1 MRLPVNPFEQ
11 FPLCLCKKD
20 PFTLLFPIH
29 FDLPPFSQLYHW
41 GGGHR
46 KEVRLM
52 PEKEK
57 IQEVQTMVDNL
68 HALPEAIQQ
77 RVLGMVEGF
86 ELARKTTETTE
97 SKEDKGA

>member
-1 MRLPVNPFEQ
+1 
-11 FPLCLCKKD
+11 
-20 PFTLLFPIH
+20 
-29 FDLPPFSQLYHW
+29 
-41 GGGHR
+41 
-46 KEVRLM
+46 M

>member
-1 MRLPVNPFEQ
+1 
-11 FPLCLCKKD
+11 
-20 PFTLLFPIH
+20 
-29 FDLPPFSQLYHW
+29 
-41 GGGHR
+41 
-46 KEVRLM
+46 M

-57 IQEVQTMVDNL
+57 IQEVQAMVDNL